1 MAINTLFLDIGGVL
15 LTNGWDHHS
24 REKAADHFNL
34 DYAIL
39 DERHKLT
46 FGIYETGKIDL
57 QEYLD
62 RVIFHSPSK

>member
-24 REKAADHFNL
+24 LEKAADHFNL

-39 DERHKLT
+39 DERHQLT